1 MSGKKIVVL
10 ATGGTIAGRA
20 ATSTEHL
27 AYTAAQVGVDDLL
40 HGVARPAGFELVA
53 EQVTQID
60 SKDMDF
66 EVWRMLALRCAHW
79 LAQPEVR
86 GVVVTHGTDTMEETA
101 YFLHCVLAPG
111 KPVVLTGAMR
121 PATSVAADGPRNLAD
136 ALVVAATSGAQGV
149 VVAFAGHLYGAL
161 DVAKVH
167 PERLDAFS
175 AGEAGA
181 LGLVGEDGVRMARA
195 WPAGDSAR
203 ARMLLQRVAGTPAW
217 PRVEIVMNYAGA
229 NAALVDALLHQG
241 VRGLVAAGT
250 GNGTLHR
257 VLEQALLQAQASGV
271 KVVRSSR
278 CLMGAVQPHAGDVLT
293 HSALPPVKARIEL
306 MLELLAR

>member
-1 MSGKKIVVL
+1 MGGKKIVVL

-20 ATSTEHL
+20 ASSAEHL
-27 AYTAAQVGVDDLL
+27 AYTAAQVGVADLL
-40 HGVARPAGFELVA
+40 HGVARPAGVELLA

-66 EVWRMLALRCAHW
+66 EVWRMLALRSAHW
-79 LAQPEVR
+79 LAQPDVQ

-121 PATSVAADGPRNLAD
+121 PSTSVAADGPRNLAD
-136 ALVVAATSGAQGV
+136 ALAVAAAPGAQGV

-167 PERLDAFS
+167 PQRLDAFG

-181 LGLVGEDGVRMARA
+181 LGLVGEEGLRMARA

-203 ARMLLQRVAGTPAW
+203 ARVLLQRVAGTPDW
-217 PRVEIVMNYAGA
+217 PRVEIVMNYAGV
-229 NAALVDALLHQG
+229 NAAVVVALVQQG
-241 VRGLVAAGT
+241 VRGLVVAGT
-250 GNGTLHR
+250 GNGSVH
-257 VLEQALLQAQASGV
+257 VSLEQALLQAQAAGV
-271 KVVRSSR
+271 RVVRSTR
-278 CLMGAVQPHAGDVLT
+278 CALGSVQPHSGDVLP
-293 HSALPPVKARIEL
+293 HSTLPPVKARVEL
-306 MLELLAR
+306 MLALLAA